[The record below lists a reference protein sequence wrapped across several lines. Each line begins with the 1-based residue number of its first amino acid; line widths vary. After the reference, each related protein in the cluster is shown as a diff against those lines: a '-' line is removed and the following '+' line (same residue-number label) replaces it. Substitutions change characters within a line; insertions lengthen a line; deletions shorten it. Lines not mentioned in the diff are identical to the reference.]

1 VAIRSFEAG
10 GLTQCFGADAAAR
23 DRKLSALRLY
33 IEFDGKPADQI
44 FET

>member
-1 VAIRSFEAG
+1 MLRSG
-10 GLTQCFGADAAAR
+10 SAAAR
-23 DRKLSALRLY
+23 GRELSPLRLD